1 MGMTQE
7 QRIAKGTVTIFILS
21 ITLLICLGVTTVLA
35 YFAGNQ
41 TTNTTL
47 VMGGPVY
54 VTLVDKEL
62 KPTPGQGSLI
72 MNLKGNRSY
81 VLPGLGIDMQAIAK
95 IQSSD
100 EYHTPALLRA
110 ILDVDVVGLDSY
122 LAADVERQIRQSM
135 GECLTTRIENIRDG
149 WVEYEGE
156 YYFCAGKKGVNSE
169 GQEFIELLPIDSDA
183 TGEPITFINGTFQFP
198 YKAYTNEYS
207 NIEITF
213 SLTFQAI
220 QSKLQDKVNSI
231 ANVKAVLDDIDWEK
245 QNTEVKIQTIN
256 F

>member
-1 MGMTQE
+1 MTQE
-7 QRIAKGTVTIFILS
+7 QRITKGTVTIFILS
-21 ITLLICLGVTTVLA
+21 ITLLICLCVTTVLA
-35 YFAGNQ
+35 YFAGSQ

-54 VTLVDKEL
+54 VTVVDKDL
-62 KPTPGQGSLI
+62 QPTPGQGSLV

-100 EYHTPALLRA
+100 KYGTPALLRA
-110 ILDVDVVGLDSY
+110 ILDVDVVGLNDKLS
-122 LAADVERQIRQSM
+122 AEVERQIRESM
-135 GECLTTRIENIRDG
+135 AECLTGRVEGVRNG

-156 YYFCAGKKGVNSE
+156 YYFCNSE
-169 GQEFIELLPIDSDA
+169 KGIDSLGQEFIEMRAIESDA
-183 TGEPITFINGTFQFP
+183 SGDPITFINGTFQFP

-207 NIEITF
+207 NIQITF
-213 SLTFQAI
+213 TLTFQAI
-220 QSKLQDKVNSI
+220 QAKIQDKVNSI
-231 ANVKAVLDDIDWEK
+231 ANVKSVLDEIDWEK
-245 QNTEVKIQTIN
+245 QNNTVKIQTIN

>member
-1 MGMTQE
+1 MTQE
-7 QRIAKGTVTIFILS
+7 QRITKGTITIFILS

-35 YFAGNQ
+35 YFAG
-41 TTNTTL
+41 TETSNTTL

-54 VTLVDKEL
+54 VSVVDKEL
-62 KPTPGQGSLI
+62 KPTPGQGNLI

-100 EYHTPALLRA
+100 ENHTPALLRA
-110 ILDVDVVGLDSY
+110 ILDVDVKGLNNDKH
-122 LAADVERQIRQSM
+122 AAEVERQIRESM
-135 GECLTTRIENIRDG
+135 AECLTTRIDNVRDG

-156 YYFCAGKKGVNSE
+156 YYFCAGKKAVNTE
-169 GQEFIELLPIDSDA
+169 GQEFIELLPLHSDA
-183 TGEPITFINGTFQFP
+183 TGLPITFINGTFQFP

-213 SLTFQAI
+213 TLTFQAI
-220 QSKLQDKVNSI
+220 QSQLQGKDNSI
-231 ANVKAVLDDIDWEK
+231 ANVKNVLDEINWEK
-245 QNTEVKIQTIN
+245 QNTTVQIQNIN

>member
-1 MGMTQE
+1 MTQE
-7 QRIAKGTVTIFILS
+7 QRITKGTITIFILS

-35 YFAGNQ
+35 YFAGNE
-41 TTNTTL
+41 TSNTTL

-54 VTLVDKEL
+54 VTVVDKEL
-62 KPTPGQGSLI
+62 KPTPGQGNLI

-100 EYHTPALLRA
+100 ENHTPALLRA
-110 ILDVDVVGLDSY
+110 KLDVDVKGLNNERY
-122 LAADVERQIRQSM
+122 AAEVERQIRESM
-135 GECLTTRIENIRDG
+135 GECLTTRIDNVRDG

-156 YYFCAGKKGVNSE
+156 YYFCAGQKAINE
-169 GQEFIELLPIDSDA
+169 QGQEYIELLPLHSDA
-183 TGEPITFINGTFQFP
+183 TGLPITFINGTFQFP

-207 NIEITF
+207 NVEITF
-213 SLTFQAI
+213 NLTFQAI
-220 QSKLQDKVNSI
+220 QSQLQGKDNSI
-231 ANVKAVLDDIDWEK
+231 ANVKAVLDEIDWEK
-245 QNTEVKIQTIN
+245 QPTAVKIQTIN

>member
-1 MGMTQE
+1 MTQE
-7 QRIAKGTVTIFILS
+7 QRITKGTVTIFILS
-21 ITLLICLGVTTVLA
+21 ITLLICLCVTTVLA

-41 TTNTTL
+41 TSNTTL

-54 VTLVDKEL
+54 VSLVDKDL
-62 KPTPGQGSLI
+62 NPTPGQGSLI

-100 EYHTPALLRA
+100 NNGTPALLRA
-110 ILDVDVVGLDSY
+110 ILDVDIVGLNSDK
-122 LAADVERQIRQSM
+122 LCAEVERQIRESM
-135 GECLTTRIENIRDG
+135 GECLTTRIDGIRDG
-149 WVEYEGE
+149 WVSYEDA
-156 YYFCAGKKGVNSE
+156 YYFCAGQKEIDAN
-169 GQEFIELLPIDSDA
+169 GQEYISLLPIYSDK
-183 TGEPITFINGTFQFP
+183 TGNPITFINGTFQFP

-220 QSKLQDKVNSI
+220 QSKLQDKPNSI
-231 ANVKAVLDDIDWEK
+231 ANVKAVLDEVNWEEQDNEIK
-245 QNTEVKIQTIN
+245 LQTIY